1 MNDRE
6 LIRYLARQHGG
17 HHRPRWY
24 IQRAK
29 EEFNRDVS
37 GSSVCK
43 AIGRFTN
50 RLQNDAQPLL
60 AKAKDLYN
68 ACRFDAGYTRHI
80 LERAI
85 LS

>member
-1 MNDRE
+1 
-6 LIRYLARQHGG
+6 
-17 HHRPRWY
+17 
-24 IQRAK
+24 
-29 EEFNRDVS
+29 VS